1 MDMEDPIS
9 ETRILKEEIQG
20 LQKDIADRDWG
31 IKKTNESIR
40 ILYKDLEEKNAELKK
55 LDQLKSDFVS
65 TVSHELRT
73 PLSITT
79 EGINLILDGLAGPI
93 NDMQKDLLQTSKE
106 SLDRL
111 KTIINDLLDISK
123 IEAGKI
129 EIRKGFVDLKE
140 ILQKLTDS
148 YRRVLSTKKQDMR
161 VVLPEGKVF
170 LFIDGDKMIQ
180 VVTNLLNNAH
190 KFTPEDGLIEV
201 TLTVEPK
208 QVRFKI
214 RDSGVGISQEDIPK
228 LFGKFEQFGRTHGSG
243 IKGTGLGLAISKAL
257 IELHGGKI
265 WAESKINEGT
275 TFQFTLPDFEEAKV
289 EFDKYVDVVLK
300 NTLSKQQTVSFL
312 VIHLANFHSLQ
323 EKHGNK
329 AAIGA
334 MNVICSVVG
343 QTVTRPSDKFIVY
356 QENTI
361 HIILH
366 RTGKEGGFSVIARLK
381 EAIQES
387 SFETVNCGALDLKFG
402 IAVYPAEAAD
412 RISLEKA
419 AYHHLERKKKVL
431 FVDDEPEILRI
442 LQLNL
447 EKLDISIEFAKDGVE
462 AMESIMKSV
471 PDLIVTDITMPRM
484 NGYEL
489 LGRLK
494 GSARTSSTPVIILT
508 AKRVDDIQREHKEF
522 GNIPV
527 FEKTGDF
534 TQITTLISE
543 MF

>member
-1 MDMEDPIS
+1 MLGSIIDMEDPLS
-9 ETRILKEEIQG
+9 ENRILREQIQK
-20 LQKDIADRDWG
+20 LQKDIADREWG
-31 IKKTNESIR
+31 LKKTNESIR

-79 EGINLILDGLAGPI
+79 EGISLILDGLAGPI

-148 YRRVLSTKKQDMR
+148 YKRVLLTKRQEIKVTLPQEK
-161 VVLPEGKVF
+161 VL
-170 LFIDGDKMIQ
+170 LFIDGDKIIQ

-190 KFTPEDGLIEV
+190 KFTPEGGLVEV
-201 TLTVEPK
+201 TLAVEPK
-208 QVRFKI
+208 QVRFKV
-214 RDSGVGISQEDIPK
+214 RDNGVGISQEDIPK

-257 IELHGGKI
+257 IGLHGGKI
-265 WAESKINEGT
+265 WAESKINEGA

-300 NTLSKQQTVSFL
+300 DALSKQQTVSFL
-312 VIHLANFHSLQ
+312 AIRLANFHSLQ

-329 AAIGA
+329 VAIGA
-334 MNVICSVVG
+334 MDVICSVVG
-343 QTVTRPSDKFIVY
+343 QTVTHPSDKFIVY

-402 IAVYPAEAAD
+402 ITVYPTEAAD

-419 AYHHLERKKKVL
+419 AYSL
-431 FVDDEPEILRI
+431 
-442 LQLNL
+442 
-447 EKLDISIEFAKDGVE
+447 
-462 AMESIMKSV
+462 M
-471 PDLIVTDITMPRM
+471 TDHR
-484 NGYEL
+484 
-489 LGRLK
+489 
-494 GSARTSSTPVIILT
+494 
-508 AKRVDDIQREHKEF
+508 H
-522 GNIPV
+522 
-527 FEKTGDF
+527 
-534 TQITTLISE
+534 
-543 MF
+543 